1 MSGQNDDT
9 NDTQRGGR
17 TDSNV
22 KRVYIAIISANEL
35 DGAKSRQRKAA
46 QVRSCRSAA
55 DGLSKTIP

>member
-46 QVRSCRSAA
+46 QVRSSRSAA